1 MSVTLENVVP
11 APSTAPQI
19 ELESSN
25 DRRADV
31 EAKHARVAALLK
43 EAGCDGLLVL
53 EPENFAWLTSGAAA
67 RGILDTGET
76 PGLYFNADGRWVLSS
91 NVDSQRLFDEEVDG
105 LGFQLKEWPWHWGRA
120 QLLADLCQGKRVALD
135 LPLIDAP
142 SLAEPLRELRRSVS
156 SYELACFRALG
167 QTLSHALEAT
177 CRNLHVGDSEREVA
191 GHLSHRLL
199 HRGCQTLYV
208 GVAADGR
215 SRIYRQCGYTSTAIR
230 SHAILTATA
239 RKYGLCATASRSVI
253 FNNGELGFRKEH
265 DVACKVAALYVA
277 SSWPEAVPREIL
289 NTSKRVY
296 KLSGAEHE
304 WLLAPQGHVTGRA
317 AVELPLTTSTET
329 LLQPNWALTWRGSC
343 GAAVCCDTVLTTAEG
358 PLILTPTES
367 WPLKRIRVQG
377 AEFLL
382 PDLLQR

>member
-1 MSVTLENVVP
+1 MSLTVEPVVP
-11 APSTAPQI
+11 SPATAPHI
-19 ELESSN
+19 ELESSG

-31 EAKHARVAALLK
+31 EAKHAKVAVLLK
-43 EAGCDGLLVL
+43 EIGCDGLLAV
-53 EPENFAWLTSGAAA
+53 EPENFAWLTGGAAS
-67 RGILDTGET
+67 RGILDPKET
-76 PGLYFNADGRWVLSS
+76 PGVYFNAEGRWVLSS

-120 QLLADLCQGKRVALD
+120 QLLADLCQGKRVAFD
-135 LPLIDAP
+135 LPLTDAP
-142 SLAEPLRELRRSVS
+142 SLAEPLRQLRRSVS
-156 SYELACFRALG
+156 SFELACYRALG
-167 QTLSHALEAT
+167 LILSHALEAT
-177 CRNLHVGDSEREVA
+177 CRNVQPGETEREAA
-191 GHLSHRLL
+191 GQLSHRLI
-199 HRGCQTLYV
+199 HRGCQPLYV
-208 GVAADGR
+208 GVCADGR
-215 SRIYRQCGYTSTAIR
+215 SRVYRQCGYTSTAIR
-230 SHAILTATA
+230 SHVVLTATA

-265 DVACKVAALYVA
+265 DVACRAAALYTA
-277 SSWPEAVPREIL
+277 SSWPEAMPREIF
-289 NTSKRVY
+289 NTAKRVY

-304 WLLAPQGHVTGRA
+304 WMLAPQGHVTGRA
-317 AVELPLTTSTET
+317 VVELPLTTTTEE

-343 GAAVCCDTVLTTAEG
+343 GAAMCCDTVLITAEG